1 MKPVI
6 AAAAIGIVLAG
17 LALLQYRWLGDVS
30 AAERERMRATLQSR
44 AGDVAQAFDSELTG
58 IFVAF
63 HVDADR
69 IDVDAA
75 AALGDAYAAWRA
87 SAAHPSA
94 VRAVDIIDP
103 ADLQTLRRYDPAA
116 RRLAAVEW
124 PPAVRAWMERLMR
137 VTPKLATA
145 PSPLLLADAVDG
157 TIPAL
162 VIAIPNVQR
171 SGDGSTQRILA
182 DPASIARTILIELDA
197 AVLRD
202 QVLAP
207 LVARHF
213 GATDSIVTVVQ
224 RDDPGAVVYAS
235 DSTMPLAERS
245 ADVTAGLFDLRV
257 DSLNHFVGGGP
268 AGEGR
273 GKMAI
278 TIVRRANAPDG
289 RRFFATGNLMYPGAW
304 RLLARYRSDSLDAI
318 VAASRRRN
326 FAIVLAVL
334 ALLGGSVALTLA
346 SAERARRLA
355 RQQMEFVAS
364 VSHELRTP
372 LAVIRSAGEN
382 LSDGVVSDPTQV
394 RRYGAMVESEG
405 RRLSDMVERV
415 MLFAGIGSGV
425 RSRPVAAVELNDIVS
440 DAVSGCEV
448 DARERGVQIVVESGT
463 LPTVAGDAE
472 ALRSAVQNVIGNA
485 IKYSAAGA
493 SVRVSTDVVSGAIV
507 RVQVADR
514 GIGIDPD
521 DLPLVFKPFYRGRR
535 ALDAQVRGSGI
546 GLSVVQ
552 HVVRAHGGDVRVE
565 SRAAEGTTVTIV
577 LPVRPVDD
585 AEGPNRVVRLK
596 QAGA

>member
-6 AAAAIGIVLAG
+6 AAAAIGIVLVG
-17 LALLQYRWLGDVS
+17 LAVLQYRWLGDVS

-44 AGDVAQAFDSELTG
+44 AGDVARAFDEELTR

-69 IDVDAA
+69 IDADAS
-75 AALGDAYAAWRA
+75 AALGDAYAVWRT
-87 SAAHPSA
+87 SAAHPSV
-94 VRAVDIIDP
+94 VRALDIIDP
-103 ADLQTLRRYDPAA
+103 ADLQTLRRYDPAS

-124 PPAVRAWMERLMR
+124 PPAVRAWMERLTR
-137 VTPKLATA
+137 VTPKLPGA

-162 VIAIPNVQR
+162 VIAIPKVQR
-171 SGDGSTQRILA
+171 SSDGGTLRVIA
-182 DPASIARTILIELDA
+182 DPASLARTLIVELDTG
-197 AVLRD
+197 VLRD

-213 GATDSIVTVVQ
+213 AASDSIVTVVE
-224 RDDPGAVVYAS
+224 RDEPGAVVFAS
-235 DSTMPLAERS
+235 ESTKPLAEQS

-257 DSLNHFVGGGP
+257 DALNHVAGAGP
-268 AGEGR
+268 AGDAR

-289 RRFFATGNLMYPGAW
+289 RRFLAAGNAMSPGAW

-326 FAIVLAVL
+326 FATVLAVL
-334 ALLGGSVALTLA
+334 ALLGGSVALTLV

-382 LSDGVVSDPTQV
+382 LADGVVSDPAQV
-394 RRYGAMVESEG
+394 KRYGAMVEGEG
-405 RRLSDMVERV
+405 RRLTDMVERV
-415 MLFAGIGSGV
+415 LLFAGIGSSV
-425 RSRPVAAVELNDIVS
+425 RSRPVVAVELNDIVS
-440 DAVSGCEV
+440 DAVSGCEA
-448 DARERGVQIVVESGT
+448 DARERGVQIVVESRA
-463 LPTVAGDAE
+463 LPVVAGDAE
-472 ALRSAVQNVIGNA
+472 ALRSAIQNVIGNA
-485 IKYSAAGA
+485 IKYSAAGG
-493 SVRVSTDVVSGAIV
+493 SVRVSTSVVSGAV
-507 RVQVADR
+507 ARVQVADR

-521 DLPLVFKPFYRGRR
+521 DLPQVFKPFYRGRR
-535 ALDAQVRGSGI
+535 AIDAQVRGSGI

-552 HVVRAHGGDVRVE
+552 HVVRAHGGDVSVE
-565 SRAAEGTTVTIV
+565 SRAGEGTTVTIV
-577 LPVRPVDD
+577 LPVRPVDG